1 MRTYP
6 TNKTAQ
12 PDHTERAL
20 QLLCL
25 IAQSLHR
32 IEAHL
37 GIVEPPNKIITFHAG
52 RRG

>member
-6 TNKTAQ
+6 TNNTAQ
-12 PDHTERAL
+12 QDHSERTL

-37 GIVEPPNKIITFHAG
+37 GIAEPPNKIIAFNG
-52 RRG
+52 RRR